1 MIIPEF
7 LSPGDKVII
16 VATARAVD
24 STAVDH
30 AVEIL
35 EQWGLKVLK
44 GKNLLNKDF
53 RFAGKDSAR
62 SEDLQYAISSP
73 DIKAV
78 FCVRGGYGTTRI
90 VDNIDFK
97 PLYKYPKWILGFS
110 DITTLLLQLERLG
123 VASAHSSMPALFKNK
138 TSKEALNSI
147 RLFLMEPEDY
157 KLEWDQTSIDR
168 VHNCDGS
175 LIGGNLSMIA
185 NNIGTKSFP
194 LTFKNKIL
202 FLEEVGEDLYRIDR
216 SMVQLKRAGIL
227 SEISGLLVG
236 GVTDVPYDEEP
247 FGLEANEIIL
257 SHVSDY
263 DFPVYFDVPF
273 GHIDEN
279 HLIPCGLQSKIRA
292 DKEKVHLIVKK

>member
-7 LSPGDKVII
+7 LSHGDKVII

-24 STAVDH
+24 STAVEH
-30 AVEIL
+30 AVGIMEN
-35 EQWGLKVLK
+35 WGLKVLK
-44 GKNLLNKDF
+44 GKNLLNKEF
-53 RFAGKDSAR
+53 RFAGDDKAR
-62 SEDLQYAISSP
+62 VEDFQKAISSP

-90 VDNIDFK
+90 VDKIDFK

-123 VASAHSSMPALFKNK
+123 IASSHSSMPALFKNK
-138 TSKEALNSI
+138 TSEEAIDSI
-147 RLFLMEPEDY
+147 RQFLMEPEDY
-157 KLEWDQTSIDR
+157 KLEWKKTSIDK
-168 VHNCDGS
+168 VNDCHGS

-194 LTFKNKIL
+194 LTFENKIL

-216 SMVQLKRAGIL
+216 SIVQLKRAGVL

-247 FGLEANEIIL
+247 FGLEASEIVL
-257 SHVSDY
+257 SHVSEY

-273 GHIDEN
+273 GHIDDN
-279 HLIPCGLQSKIRA
+279 FLIPCGLQSKIRT
-292 DKEKVHLIVKK
+292 DGEEIQLIVKK